1 MEIQTTSNPIILYF
15 WFAILEICLDRQ
27 YHSHGSPIWFS
38 PGLSIPQADTRKSGN
53 INAEKQNI
61 ILHLAKTYK
70 RQVKGKNIY
79 GMF

>member
-1 MEIQTTSNPIILYF
+1 MLYF

-38 PGLSIPQADTRKSGN
+38 PGLSIPQVDTRKSGN

-61 ILHLAKTYK
+61 ILHSAKPYK
-70 RQVKGKNIY
+70 KQAKGKNIY